1 MKLFRSYISKLL
13 IITLVCSG
21 LMTAM
26 VQPTE
31 AARPANDFAYWLESV
46 TKAMHA
52 PEVEQAL
59 NELKQ
64 LNTDIDELIHKASQ
78 IVSRHNSE
86 FNLPLGES
94 SKDVSTILL
103 LEWNQYQNGNSMTA
117 VPPAPTVKPL
127 LSPSNFKILTGTHS
141 VFKESKKPVYVI
153 ESSIFNLQAP
163 SGNHFYIIP
172 MQGGTAI
179 AAP

>member
-1 MKLFRSYISKLL
+1 
-13 IITLVCSG
+13 
-21 LMTAM
+21 
-26 VQPTE
+26 
-31 AARPANDFAYWLESV
+31 
-46 TKAMHA
+46 
-52 PEVEQAL
+52 
-59 NELKQ
+59 
-64 LNTDIDELIHKASQ
+64 
-78 IVSRHNSE
+78 
-86 FNLPLGES
+86 
-94 SKDVSTILL
+94 
-103 LEWNQYQNGNSMTA
+103 